1 MSKNLNS
8 LNNIRTLRAGAR
20 NIELAV
26 LEELHQK
33 FETVVNERREEES
46 ARAAEAR
53 EKAEKLAFYQEL
65 LMEEGI
71 NPAELI
77 ISLSPADTGKK
88 KRAKRPAKYRYS
100 DANGQECYWTG
111 QGRPPSVI
119 KAAIDNGGSL
129 DDFLIP
135 AQ

>member
-1 MSKNLNS
+1 MSKSLNN
-8 LNNIRTLRAGAR
+8 LNNIRTLRAEAR

-33 FETVVNERREEES
+33 FKTVVTERREEES
-46 ARAAEAR
+46 AQEAEAR

-71 NPAELI
+71 NPAELVN
-77 ISLSPADTGKK
+77 SLSPAGTAKK

-100 DANGQECYWTG
+100 DENGQVHEWTG
-111 QGRPPSVI
+111 QGRTPSVI

>member
-1 MSKNLNS
+1 MSKNLNN
-8 LNNIRTLRAGAR
+8 LNNIRTLRAEAR

-33 FETVVNERREEES
+33 LETVVNERREEES

-53 EKAEKLAFYQEL
+53 AKAEKLAFYQEL

-71 NPAELI
+71 NPAELVN
-77 ISLSPADTGKK
+77 SLSPAETGKK
-88 KRAKRPAKYRYS
+88 KRAKRPAKYCYTEE
-100 DANGQECYWTG
+100 DGQVRYWTG
-111 QGRPPSVI
+111 QGRTPSVI
-119 KAAIDNGGSL
+119 KDAIENGGSL
-129 DDFLIP
+129 DDFLIL